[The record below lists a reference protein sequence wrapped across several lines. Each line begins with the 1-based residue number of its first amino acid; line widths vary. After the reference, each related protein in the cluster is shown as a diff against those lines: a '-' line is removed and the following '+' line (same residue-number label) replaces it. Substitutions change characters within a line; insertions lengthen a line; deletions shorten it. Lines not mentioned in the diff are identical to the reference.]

1 MAGEIAKHGQA
12 LSAFLGSQ
20 STAHPGDQCI
30 AGSGRKRFDWGSSYG
45 ARSDVGEWRGKKM
58 NSVNGRSVYAQER
71 YSYPRK
77 KMYEEAPRGSR
88 KGPAAHLVM
97 LANGGEVTTCV
108 SLVLPRGGVPR
119 VWIRGGGGTTCFY

>member
-30 AGSGRKRFDWGSSYG
+30 AGSGRKRFEWGSSYG

-71 YSYPRK
+71 FSYPRK

-97 LANGGEVTTCV
+97 LANGGEVPPCV
-108 SLVLPRGGVPR
+108 SLVLPRGG
-119 VWIRGGGGTTCFY
+119 GDTTCSY